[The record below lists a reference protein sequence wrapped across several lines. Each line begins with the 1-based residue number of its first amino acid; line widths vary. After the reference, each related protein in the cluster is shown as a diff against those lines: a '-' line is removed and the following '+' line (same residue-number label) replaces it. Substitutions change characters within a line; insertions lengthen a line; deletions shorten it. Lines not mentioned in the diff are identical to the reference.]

1 MQRMLKHLIAGAVA
15 APLAAGLAL
24 ADSTIAELPLAP
36 GGPLVGACIPVDVG
50 PGTDAK
56 LCGNYAAAFGL
67 SAVRPERA
75 QVLTAGTVGTIAGT
89 TEKMLFGGLFTPKTT
104 GDVWIT
110 FRCSASNDVSAAG
123 NQIKPYYAV
132 NGSPA
137 QPVLN
142 DSVPG
147 GATAFGIIASITE
160 AGANNKSWIA
170 GGGLLTSLVVGTE
183 YWAWVSGKAIVSGN
197 ALFTDCQFLVLER

>member
-1 MQRMLKHLIAGAVA
+1 MQRVLRCFVAVA
-15 APLAAGLAL
+15 VAIAVAISPAW
-24 ADSTIAELPLAP
+24 ADSTIAELPPAP
-36 GGPLVGACIPVDVG
+36 GGPLIGACIPVSVG

-56 LCGNYAAAFGL
+56 LCGAYAAAFGL

-75 QVLTAGTVGTIAGT
+75 QVLTAGAVGTIAGT

-104 GDVWIT
+104 GDMWIT
-110 FRCSASNDVSAAG
+110 FRCSAANDVSAAG

-137 QPVLN
+137 QPALGDV
-142 DSVPG
+142 VPG
-147 GATAFGIIASITE
+147 GATTFGVSASVTE
-160 AGANNKSWIA
+160 AGANNKSIIA
-170 GGGLLTSLVVGTE
+170 TAGMLTGLVVGTQ

-197 ALFTDCQFLVLER
+197 AAFQDCQFLALER